1 MTSRDDRIAIVGAGP
16 VGLCL
21 ALKLARGGIP
31 VTLLEKE
38 PALPTDLRASTFHPP
53 TLEMLDTLGLADAT
67 IALGEITPSWQIRL
81 HETGEKAEFDLG
93 ILENDTRYPYRLQ
106 CEQAQLARLA
116 LEALRNESNAQIRF
130 CAEVAGVSQTAD
142 VSVIELVGGER
153 IDARYV
159 VGCDGAR
166 SIVRK
171 SLDVAFEGTT
181 YPETIVL
188 IVTTTDFR
196 ERFPDWSGVNYVWTR
211 DGNFATLRLPG
222 RWRVSYYPSDVSDM
236 DAILA
241 PANIECFLQ
250 TIEAREEP
258 YAVERTAPYRVHQ
271 RVASTYRVGRL
282 VLAGDAAHLNSP
294 TGGMGMNSGVHD
306 AFNLAAKLMAIWQGA
321 DDALLDSYVAERRP
335 VAIEHVVQQADTN
348 RSRMKERDPVRRR
361 AILDDLRA
369 IAADPVRCRA
379 FLLKSSM
386 IDGLRRSAT
395 S

>member
-1 MTSRDDRIAIVGAGP
+1 MPRDGRIAIVGAGP

-21 ALKLARGGIP
+21 ALKLARDGIP
-31 VTLLEKE
+31 VIVLEKE

-93 ILENDTRYPYRLQ
+93 ILKHDTRYPYRLQ

-116 LEALRNESNAQIRF
+116 LEALRKESNAEIRF
-130 CAEVAGVSQTAD
+130 SAEVAGVSQTAD
-142 VSVIELVGGER
+142 AAVIELVGGER
-153 IDARYV
+153 IVALYI

-188 IVTTTDFR
+188 IVTTTDFC

-222 RWRVSYYPSDVSDM
+222 RWRVSYYPSDVTDM
-236 DAILA
+236 DAVLA
-241 PANIECFLQ
+241 PSNIERFLQ
-250 TIEAREEP
+250 TIASRAQP
-258 YAVERTAPYRVHQ
+258 YAVERTAPYRIHQ

-282 VLAGDAAHLNSP
+282 MLAGDAAHLNSP

-306 AFNLAAKLMAIWQGA
+306 AFNLAAKLIAIWHGA
-321 DDALLDSYVAERRP
+321 DDVLLDAYVAERRP
-335 VAIEHVVQQADTN
+335 VAIEHVVQQADKN
-348 RSRMKERDPVRRR
+348 RSRMKERDPARRL
-361 AILDDLRA
+361 AILAELRA
-369 IAADPVRCRA
+369 IAADPVRCRS

-386 IDGLRRSAT
+386 IEGLRRSVAA
-395 S
+395 